1 MLYKRGRIWW
11 TEFEHAGARHR
22 LSTGETDSRRAAKKA
37 RRLRV
42 EVEDETG
49 PGGRQRGVALDLLE
63 ALDLER
69 VEQMGLKGR
78 DRTIKELWAPL
89 LRHLGARRD
98 ITELRVSDI
107 DLYEGARRAEGVR
120 GQTIR
125 REVQA
130 LVRGLRLAKRAQPPL
145 IRVLPFDPDDL
156 RTITS
161 DPPLPAQ
168 QAKEWAALE
177 IAKVLDRLSKKAVTA
192 GIRDQMRLVQ
202 LTGLR
207 LAELKR
213 LRPSW
218 VVRGKL
224 HVPAI
229 AGAKTK
235 RPRDL
240 PLTPEA
246 KAIIRKW
253 AKKARDRKPDDH
265 DPRLFARGKPNKAL
279 ADASERARMAAVLT
293 PRDIRAWYITHAGR
307 HDPAAAQRLAGHTSI
322 ATTNRYLHADSRR
335 ILAAARAAAEAAGAP
350 TRRSPQRKDRRRK
363 A

>member
-22 LSTGETDSRRAAKKA
+22 ISTGETDHRRASKEANQ
-37 RRLRV
+37 LRAQV
-42 EVEDETG
+42 EKEAG
-49 PGGRQRGVALDLLE
+49 PGGRPRGVALDVLRALDVERAEQVGLGGSRRKTLLE
-63 ALDLER
+63 VWSPVLRLIGQRTDAHALSLTVMD
-69 VEQMGLKGR
+69 
-78 DRTIKELWAPL
+78 D
-89 LRHLGARRD
+89 
-98 ITELRVSDI
+98 
-107 DLYEGARRAEGVR
+107 YEGRRRAEDVR

-130 LVRGLRLAKRAQPPL
+130 VVRGLRLAKRAGV
-145 IRVLPFDPDDL
+145 IRVMPFDPDDL
-156 RTITS
+156 RAIAS

-168 QAKEWAALE
+168 QAKEWAAIE

-207 LAELKR
+207 LTELKR
-213 LRPSW
+213 LRASW

-224 HVPAI
+224 RVPAI

-235 RPRDL
+235 RPREL

-246 KAIIRKW
+246 RAVIKKW
-253 AKKARDRKPDDH
+253 AKKLEGDAP
-265 DPRLFARGKPNKAL
+265 LFARGKPNKAL
-279 ADASERARMAAVLT
+279 ADASRRARMAAVLT

-307 HDPAAAQRLAGHTSI
+307 RDPAAAQRLAGHTSI
-322 ATTNRYLHADSRR
+322 ATTNRYLHADARR
-335 ILAAARAAAEAAGAP
+335 ILAAARSAAEAAGVP
-350 TRRSPQRKDRRRK
+350 TRRSPQGKRKKRK